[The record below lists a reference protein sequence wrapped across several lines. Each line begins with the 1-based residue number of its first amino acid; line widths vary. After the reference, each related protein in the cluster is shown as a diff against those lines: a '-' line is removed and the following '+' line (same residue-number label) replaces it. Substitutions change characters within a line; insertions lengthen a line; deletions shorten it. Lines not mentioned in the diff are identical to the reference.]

1 MTNSAGIFNRNTIF
15 SRMNII
21 FFIDAGKVTSA
32 IFFEKTSFS
41 EHLEEDIF
49 CVRAYGFSFF
59 VYMSVSN
66 ECNCQYLCETKHATL
81 KKFSNIVLVLISLIQ
96 QNSIKK
102 RALGKTRYR
111 PMFL

>member
-1 MTNSAGIFNRNTIF
+1 
-15 SRMNII
+15 MNII
-21 FFIDAGKVTSA
+21 FFSDAGKVTSTIFCLEKPSFQNIWKKK
-32 IFFEKTSFS
+32 IFFV
-41 EHLEEDIF
+41 
-49 CVRAYGFSFF
+49 CAYGFSFF
-59 VYMSVSN
+59 VYMSAGN

-96 QNSIKK
+96 QNSINK